1 MAQQKIFQPAILSLS
16 KPIESAN
23 DGATRLKPLDKCP
36 SNNYPLMGHYC
47 GAKNASRGKLNL
59 TKFAARVLSRGLQTF
74 RCNVAL
80 VLFCFFSVQFKGK
93 FINLLDLLS
102 SVTRLAK
109 NQLWQKFKSFAK
121 KLRAYLI
128 VSKWLNI
135 VWPFYVI
142 ENFFSVRSISQYFE
156 R

>member
-80 VLFCFFSVQFKGK
+80 VLFCFFSLQFKGK
-93 FINLLDLLS
+93 FINLLDFIFISYCTIVFEILRLNINPSTNLLF
-102 SVTRLAK
+102 L
-109 NQLWQKFKSFAK
+109 FAK
-121 KLRAYLI
+121 IK
-128 VSKWLNI
+128 
-135 VWPFYVI
+135 
-142 ENFFSVRSISQYFE
+142 
-156 R
+156 